1 VRDIEQRPR
10 RQVAKLKY
18 RPADWGGWVLSEC
31 QRPPPEFLSGHV
43 TSFTSAVRGPGYQCQ
58 SGWRSQMAAI
68 ARVLSRAFP
77 SANIEVETLKII
89 ALFCG
94 VGLLVS
100 LLLTTMGLDISAG
113 FF

>member
-1 VRDIEQRPR
+1 
-10 RQVAKLKY
+10 
-18 RPADWGGWVLSEC
+18 
-31 QRPPPEFLSGHV
+31 
-43 TSFTSAVRGPGYQCQ
+43 
-58 SGWRSQMAAI
+58 MAAI